1 MGNSIL
7 LAQLL
12 GPYLAIVGIGIFF
25 NPKQCQQVAHEYTQS
40 AALIY
45 FGGIMALFFGLL
57 IILFHNVWAT
67 NWTLIIT
74 LFGWLGLV
82 KGACL
87 IIFPDKM
94 KKFAKYY
101 QGSTRPLII
110 QSLSVFTLG
119 MFLIFK
125 GYNVI

>member
-1 MGNSIL
+1 MGNSIF

-12 GPYLAIVGIGIFF
+12 GPYLAIVGIGIFL
-25 NPKQCQQVAHEYTQS
+25 NPKNCQQMVHEYTQS

-45 FGGIMALFFGLL
+45 FGGILALFFGLL
-57 IILFHNVWAT
+57 IILFHNVWVA
-67 NWTLIIT
+67 NWAVIIT
-74 LFGWLGLV
+74 LLGWLGLV

-87 IIFPDKM
+87 IIIPDKM
-94 KKFAKYY
+94 KKFAEYY

-110 QSLSVFTLG
+110 QSLSVFALG
-119 MFLIFK
+119 VFLMFK

>member
-12 GPYLAIVGIGIFF
+12 GPYLAIVGIGIFL
-25 NPKQCQQVAHEYTQS
+25 NPKNCQQMAHEYIQS

-67 NWTLIIT
+67 NWTVIIT
-74 LFGWLGLV
+74 LFGWIGLI

-87 IIFPDKM
+87 MIIPEKM
-94 KKFAKYY
+94 KKFAERY
-101 QGSTRPLII
+101 QRSTRPLKIQAMII
-110 QSLSVFTLG
+110 LVLGVFL
-119 MFLIFK
+119 MLK
-125 GYNVI
+125 GYCGT

>member
-25 NPKQCQQVAHEYTQS
+25 NPKQCQQVAHEYSQS
-40 AALIY
+40 SALIY
-45 FGGIMALFFGLL
+45 FGGILALFFGLL
-57 IILFHNVWAT
+57 IILFHNHWAA
-67 NWTLIIT
+67 NWTVIIT

-87 IIFPDKM
+87 IIIPEKM
-94 KKFAKYY
+94 KKFAERY

-110 QSLSVFTLG
+110 QSLIVLAIGVFL
-119 MFLIFK
+119 MFK
-125 GYNVI
+125 GYVV